1 MSETIP
7 KGWQKKKLGQIGKFS
22 TSSVDKKINPNEE
35 FVYLLNYMDIYRNS
49 ILDEAHSFQQ
59 VTAHQKQILSSNVVN
74 GDVFFT
80 PSSETP
86 DDIGHSCVFIGSI
99 KSLVHSYHTI
109 RYRTHSPDVLDDQF
123 KAYAFKSNDTYVCF
137 RKAATGSTRFTISL
151 PVFKELEVLVPPLPE
166 QKKIASILTSV
177 DEVIENTKKQID
189 KLQDLKKA
197 TMNELLTKGIGHT
210 EFKDSEL
217 GRIPKSWSDG
227 HFEQFITL
235 QRGTDLP
242 VQDRKEGN
250 IPIYGSNGIVGFH
263 NDYVISG
270 EGVITGRSGSIGDVY
285 YSEERCW
292 TLNTT
297 LYVKDFHGNL
307 PKYIAYFLQFFD
319 LKKFASGTGVPTLN
333 RNDVHPQYI
342 AFPQFEEQ
350 LRICK
355 ILNHLDE
362 TIFQNIEK
370 LKKTKSLKKSLMQDL
385 LTGKVRVKVN

>member
-7 KGWQKKKLGQIGKFS
+7 NGWKVKLAEEIYNRLKVPRVYDRSAVSNRGTYPIIDQSEDGQIGF
-22 TSSVDKKINPNEE
+22 VDAKPEFEGSNIQPLVTFANHTCAVRRMRIPFGVIQNVFPLKGKKDTDINFIYHVLKGGVKPEGYKGHYPKLRETE
-35 FVYLLNYMDIYRNS
+35 FWI
-49 ILDEAHSFQQ
+49 
-59 VTAHQKQILSSNVVN
+59 
-74 GDVFFT
+74 
-80 PSSETP
+80 
-86 DDIGHSCVFIGSI
+86 
-99 KSLVHSYHTI
+99 
-109 RYRTHSPDVLDDQF
+109 
-123 KAYAFKSNDTYVCF
+123 
-137 RKAATGSTRFTISL
+137 
-151 PVFKELEVLVPPLPE
+151 PPLPE

-177 DEVIENTKKQID
+177 DEVIENTQKQID

-217 GRIPKSWSDG
+217 GRIPKSWADG
-227 HFEQFITL
+227 YFEQFITL

-242 VQDRKEGN
+242 AQDRKEGN

-285 YSEERCW
+285 YNEERCW
-292 TLNTT
+292 ALNTT

-307 PKYIAYFLQFFD
+307 PRYIVYFLQFFD

-333 RNDVHPQYI
+333 RNDVHPQYV

-350 LRICK
+350 MEICK
-355 ILNHLDE
+355 ILNQLDE
-362 TIFQNIEK
+362 TIFQKIEK
-370 LKKTKSLKKSLMQDL
+370 LKRIKSLKKSLMQDL